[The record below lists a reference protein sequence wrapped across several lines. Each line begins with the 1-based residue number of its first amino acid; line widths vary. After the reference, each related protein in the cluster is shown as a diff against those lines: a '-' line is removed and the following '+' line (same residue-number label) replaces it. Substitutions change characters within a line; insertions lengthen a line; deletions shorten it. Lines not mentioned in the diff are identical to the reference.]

1 MSTNGIPR
9 KWTVADS
16 AETYGIRYWSQGYFS
31 INDLGHVVCHPQGPD
46 AGAIDLKE
54 LVDEVVRRGIGL
66 PLLVRF
72 SDILRSRVV
81 ELHEAFK
88 RAITEYGYK
97 SEYRGVYPIKVNQH
111 RYVVEEIVQFGR
123 PYHYGLEAGS
133 KPELLAVMGILD
145 DEEALI
151 VCNGYKD
158 EEYIE
163 IALMCS
169 KLGRKVLIVV
179 EKFSELDLIA
189 STAKRIGVRPRIGI
203 RVKLASKGSGRW
215 EASGGDRSKFGL
227 STREVVE
234 AVRFLRDVDMLNCFE
249 LIHFHLGSQIS
260 AIRAIKNAMR
270 EASRFFV
277 EIVGLGAPLKYFD
290 AGGGLGV
297 DYDGSQTNFASSM
310 NYTLQEYA
318 NDLVFGLQ
326 EVCDA
331 AGVAHPTIVTES
343 GRAVVAHHS
352 MLAIDVLGV
361 GEFDV
366 GKAPDKLPDNVSRLV
381 RNMFDTAR
389 DISSKNLREAYH
401 DALEYREEA
410 LSLFSLGSLSLT
422 ERVIAEDIF
431 WAICQRVLKVV
442 REMREAPEEFEGLER
457 ALSDT
462 YFCNFSMFQSLPDI
476 WAIDQLFPIMPI
488 HRLGEEP
495 TRRAVLADITCDSD
509 GKIDHFID
517 RRDVK
522 NVLELHPY
530 NHGEGVFPGRVLG
543 WGLSGDPG
551 RSAQPVRQH
560 QHRAR
565 VAGAGWRLSD
575 RARGDRRHGD
585 RRAQVRQL
593 RARGPDGACA
603 PLCRA
608 GRAHQRHEPGRDAFA
623 AAHVRGRAGGLHVPG
638 TGIARERAPPC
649 HSTIISSGQSW
660 VLARQGKVRPAS
672 AARMQSRIWELV
684 PPSATLRTSTTAPLL
699 SRTMA

>member
-1 MSTNGIPR
+1 MSTTNGLPR

-16 AETYGIRYWSQGYFS
+16 AETYGIKYWSNGYFS
-31 INDLGHVVCHPQGPD
+31 ANDAGHVVCHPQGPE
-46 AGAIDLKE
+46 AGTIDLKE

-66 PLLVRF
+66 PLLIRF
-72 SDILRSRVV
+72 SDILKSRVV
-81 ELHEAFK
+81 DLHEAFK
-88 RAITEYGYK
+88 RAMTEYGYK
-97 SEYRGVYPIKVNQH
+97 GDYRGVYPIKVNQN
-111 RYVVEEIVQFGR
+111 RYVVEEITQFGR

-163 IALMCS
+163 TALMCS

-179 EKFSELDLIA
+179 EKFSELELITN
-189 STAKRIGVRPRIGI
+189 TAKKIGVRPRIGMRI
-203 RVKLASKGSGRW
+203 KLASKGSGRW
-215 EASGGDRSKFGL
+215 EGSGGDRSKFGL

-234 AVRFLRDVDMLNCFE
+234 AVRYLREIDMLSCFE

-260 AIRAIKNAMR
+260 AIRAVKNAMR

-277 EIVGLGAPLKYFD
+277 EIVRLGAPLKYFD

-318 NDLVFGLQ
+318 NDLVFSLQ
-326 EVCDA
+326 EICEA
-331 AGVAHPTIVTES
+331 AAVPPPTIVTES

-352 MLAIDVLGV
+352 MLVVDALGV

-366 GKAPDKLPDNVSRLV
+366 GKAPDTLPENASRVV
-381 RNMFDTAR
+381 RNLFDTWR
-389 DISSKNLREAYH
+389 DISIKNVREAYH

-410 LSLFSLGSLSLT
+410 LSLFSLGSLSLP
-422 ERVIAEDIF
+422 ERVVAEDFF
-431 WAICQRVLKVV
+431 WSICQKILKLV
-442 REMREAPEEFEGLER
+442 REMREIPEEFEGLER
-457 ALSDT
+457 NLSDT

-522 NVLELHPY
+522 NVLELHALVPGDEY
-530 NHGEGVFPGRVLG
+530 YLGVFLAGAYQEILGDLHNLFGNTNTVHVGLAPGGGYQIEHVVTGDTVTDVLKYVSYAREDLVARVRRFAELAVRNSG
-543 WGLSGDPG
+543 MSLEETRSLLRMYEEGLSGYTY
-551 RSAQPVRQH
+551 
-560 QHRAR
+560 
-565 VAGAGWRLSD
+565 L
-575 RARGDRRHGD
+575 
-585 RRAQVRQL
+585 
-593 RARGPDGACA
+593 
-603 PLCRA
+603 
-608 GRAHQRHEPGRDAFA
+608 
-623 AAHVRGRAGGLHVPG
+623 
-638 TGIARERAPPC
+638 ER
-649 HSTIISSGQSW
+649 T
-660 VLARQGKVRPAS
+660 
-672 AARMQSRIWELV
+672 
-684 PPSATLRTSTTAPLL
+684 
-699 SRTMA
+699 